1 MFLLLKYFFLVPNSV
16 LTINHMRNIKMA
28 SSKQIKKWIAGN
40 KKAAAALQ
48 AKVKKQEAELKK
60 AVAAEK
66 KKPAKRKAPAKKK
79 VVKKKAPARKKKVV
93 KKKKR

>member
-16 LTINHMRNIKMA
+16 LTINHMRNTKMA

-40 KKAAAALQ
+40 KKALAAVQ
-48 AKVKKQEAELKK
+48 SKVKKQEAALKK

-66 KKPAKRKAPAKKK
+66 KKPAK
-79 VVKKKAPARKKKVV
+79 
-93 KKKKR
+93 KKR